1 MSRPCEYDGCFENIQ
16 ASDLRRE
23 DGLKMRRVAYLL
35 VGASLLAVTVSSRA
49 MAAEAYGAW
58 QNGLPTAWVEG
69 PTCDPNV
76 DFNCDAPKLSTKAL
90 KTMERS
96 GNCDPYVDYK
106 CLDAY
111 LGDDFVTR
119 LYRYYVLEWGH
130 GAAPFDP
137 KAPPGRRS
145 DDAWPATPATIPPLP
160 FSEWPYGGTT
170 NLGVNRTASVDSPLM
185 VALGNT
191 ATGKWLNDTGI
202 QVYGW
207 IAPGGNVSTNTVKQA
222 GNLPVSYDYTP
233 NTVQLDQAVLYIERT
248 PDTVQSDHVDW
259 GFRVAP
265 IYGVDYRYTFA
276 YGLFSKTLNEKNAI
290 NGFDI
295 PMAYGEIFIPQIG
308 QGTVI
313 RVGRYIAL
321 PDIEAQLAPNN
332 YTYVHSLTYTWDNY
346 TNTGVQITTAL
357 NKNWI
362 FQPGI
367 SVGTEAMPW
376 HWGNHI
382 PNPDPNPL
390 NPGSTMLKD
399 PGAIPSVT
407 MGLRWTSDDG
417 KDDLNITADAW
428 NTGVWGYNNLQW
440 LGFVYYHKFN
450 DYWHFAFETWNIHES
465 EVPNLNNITAANAIA
480 GGGTPFSPQLVPFNA
495 PGAAFCG
502 GTALPTPSATTPLTC
517 TADEQTFLLYVN
529 YAPNE
534 LNNFTL
540 RTEFFMD
547 PQGQR
552 TGTPTNYADVAIGWQ
567 HWLSPQVEVR
577 PEIGYYRSLQAPAF
591 NGNAAEGI
599 PPSRDWAVIAASDII
614 WHF

>member
-1 MSRPCEYDGCFENIQ
+1 MKRLFLLG
-16 ASDLRRE
+16 
-23 DGLKMRRVAYLL
+23 GLL
-35 VGASLLAVTVSSRA
+35 LLAITVSNRA
-49 MAAEAYGAW
+49 MAADMWGAW

-69 PTCDPNV
+69 PSCNPDY
-76 DFNCDAPKLSTKAL
+76 DYNCARPTLSPKAL
-90 KTMERS
+90 KKYEQS

-111 LGDDFVTR
+111 LGQDFTTR

-130 GAAPFDP
+130 GAAPSDP
-137 KAPPGRRS
+137 NAPPSRK
-145 DDAWPATPATIPPLP
+145 PASQIPPSPQSSPPMP
-160 FSEWPYGGTT
+160 FTEWPYGGTT
-170 NLGVNRTASVDSPLM
+170 LLGVNRTGSVDSPLM
-185 VALGNT
+185 VALAPT
-191 ATGKWLNDTGI
+191 AVGHWMADTGI

-207 IAPGGNVSTNTVKQA
+207 VDPAGNLSTNKVRQA
-222 GNLPVSYDYTP
+222 GNLPISYDYTP
-233 NTVQLDQAVLYIERT
+233 NTIQLDQAVLYVERT
-248 PDTVQSDHVDW
+248 PDTVQTDHVDW
-259 GFRVAP
+259 GFRVSP

-276 YGLFSKTLNEKNAI
+276 YGLFSKTLNEKNDV

-295 PMAYGEIFIPQIG
+295 PMAYGEIYVPQVADG
-308 QGTVI
+308 MMI
-313 RVGRYIAL
+313 RVGRFISL

-332 YTYVHSLTYTWDNY
+332 YTYSHSLTYTWDNY
-346 TNTGVQITTAL
+346 TNTGVQLSIAL

-376 HWGNHI
+376 HWGDHI
-382 PNPDPNPL
+382 PNPAPNPL
-390 NPGSTMLKD
+390 NPTSTMLKD
-399 PGAIPSVT
+399 PGALPSLT

-417 KDDLNITADAW
+417 KDDFNITADAW
-428 NTGVWGYNNLQW
+428 NDGVWGYNNLQW

-450 DYWHFAFETWNIHES
+450 DYWHFDFETWNIHES
-465 EVPNLNNITAANAIA
+465 NVPNLNNPVAAAAIA
-480 GGGTPFSPQLVPFNA
+480 GGGTPFSPQVVPFNG

-502 GTALPTPSATTPLTC
+502 GPPPGNPAPLNC

-547 PQGQR
+547 PEGQR
-552 TGTPTNYADVAIGWQ
+552 TGTATNYVDVAFGWQ
-567 HWLSPQVEVR
+567 HWLSPQIELR

-599 PPSRDWAVIAASDII
+599 APNRDWAVIAASDII
-614 WHF
+614 FHF